1 MRGYVRVKNNAGPAA
16 GPIRR
21 HTGGDTMGVTDI
33 LRGKEKSER
42 QKEAEERRRE
52 AKAERQAA
60 KAARATA
67 RAEREKARTE
77 RYRAQT
83 EARSKRGGAGMTVQ
97 FYDLVLEDR
106 TRIRVP
112 RRGKSGKEK
121 V

>member
-1 MRGYVRVKNNAGPAA
+1 MRGYVRVNDNAGPAA

-21 HTGGDTMGVTDI
+21 HTGGDTMGVMDM
-33 LRGKEKSER
+33 LRGKEKSDR

-83 EARSKRGGAGMTVQ
+83 EARSKRGGAGVTVQ

-106 TRIRVP
+106 TRVRVP
-112 RRGKSGKEK
+112 RRGKDGRKK
-121 V
+121 A